1 MRARHF
7 RQHGGP
13 ALHVPEQYRDLENY
27 TVLELMAYMAACYYR
42 YFRDPEFVRQ
52 QLAWCGKQLQ
62 DTLGRDIQDRLASNG
77 DDDNNGDYDNG
88 YGNGD
93 YDNGYDD
100 ESTWH

>member
-1 MRARHF
+1 
-7 RQHGGP
+7 
-13 ALHVPEQYRDLENY
+13 
-27 TVLELMAYMAACYYR
+27 
-42 YFRDPEFVRQ
+42 VRQ
-52 QLAWCGKQLQ
+52 QLAWCEKQLQ